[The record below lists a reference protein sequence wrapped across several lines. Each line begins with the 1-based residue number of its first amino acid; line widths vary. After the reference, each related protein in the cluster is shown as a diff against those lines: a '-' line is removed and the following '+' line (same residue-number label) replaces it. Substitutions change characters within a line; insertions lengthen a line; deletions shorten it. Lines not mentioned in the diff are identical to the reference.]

1 MSFIPILESILRPTK
16 RTIMNQ
22 LTNIM
27 KKIAILAVLAIL
39 VSSCINRSAKRSF
52 ERYEV
57 YGPYDAII
65 VPGVPFENGEWSE
78 VMKMRVHWAVHLYQQ
93 GMAKNI
99 IFSGSA
105 VYSPYVEARIM
116 ALYAEQL
123 GVDKANIYTE
133 ERAEHSSENL
143 YYSYRIAKDNNLE
156 KVALATDPFQGSYL
170 RGFANKIKLHDIG
183 FLPIVFDT
191 LGTLDLTTPEIDP
204 STAHVADFE
213 PITERENG
221 LVRFQGTMG
230 KYIKYEAEDDPKLK
244 RKKK

>member
-1 MSFIPILESILRPTK
+1 
-16 RTIMNQ
+16 MNQ

-39 VSSCINRSAKRSF
+39 VSACMNRSASHSF
-52 ERYEV
+52 ERFAAS
-57 YGPYDAII
+57 GPYDAII

-78 VMKMRVHWAVHLYQQ
+78 VMKMRVHWAVRLYNQ

-143 YYSYRIAKDNNLE
+143 YYSYRIAKNNNMN
-156 KVALATDPFQGSYL
+156 KIALATDPFQGSYL
-170 RGFANKIKLHDIG
+170 RGFAKKIKLDDIG

-191 LGTLDLTTPEIDP
+191 LGTMDLTTPTIDP
-204 STAHVADFE
+204 TTAYVEDFQA
-213 PITERENG
+213 ITERENG

-230 KYIKYEAEDDPKLK
+230 KYIEYEAEDDPKLK
-244 RKKK
+244 RKK

>member
-1 MSFIPILESILRPTK
+1 
-16 RTIMNQ
+16 MNQ
-22 LTNIM
+22 LTDIM
-27 KKIAILAVLAIL
+27 KKIAILSICTIL
-39 VSSCINRSAKRSF
+39 VSSCINRSASRSF
-52 ERYEV
+52 ERFEA

-78 VMKMRVHWAVHLYQQ
+78 IMKIRVHWAVHLYNQ
-93 GMAKNI
+93 GATKNI

-105 VYSPYVEARIM
+105 VYSPYVEAKIM

-123 GVDKANIYTE
+123 GVDKKHIYTE

-143 YYSYRIAKDNNLE
+143 YYSYRIAKDNNLN
-156 KVALATDPFQGSYL
+156 KVALATDPFQGSFL
-170 RGFANKIKLHDIG
+170 RGFANKIKLNVG

-191 LGTLDLTTPEIDP
+191 LGTMNLTTPQIDP
-204 STAHVADFE
+204 STAYVDNFE

-230 KYIKYEAEDDPKLK
+230 KYIEYEAEDDPKRK
-244 RKKK
+244 RK